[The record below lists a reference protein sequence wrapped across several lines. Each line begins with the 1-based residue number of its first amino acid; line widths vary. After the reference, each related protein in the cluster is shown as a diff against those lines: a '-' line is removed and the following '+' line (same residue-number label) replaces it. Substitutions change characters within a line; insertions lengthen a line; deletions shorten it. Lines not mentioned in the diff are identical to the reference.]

1 MKALE
6 KLKKILEKYSLESLN
21 KDMTLAYN
29 NALFELEEILE
40 EDMAVKRYTEEDL
53 REAID
58 LARKTKVNVW
68 GAHGEESLDFAH
80 NNNEILKIVAKDRKR

>member
-40 EDMAVKRYTEEDL
+40 EEEK
-53 REAID
+53 A
-58 LARKTKVNVW
+58 KTKEN
-68 GAHGEESLDFAH
+68 ES
-80 NNNEILKIVAKDRKR
+80 NKV